1 MMKAKTKTAT
11 QRRESA
17 GKIQAMA
24 EVIKEDSIQDPVRLN
39 LNIEWETMRTLKEQA
54 LDERTTVSKIVRR
67 MINEYLSK

>member
-1 MMKAKTKTAT
+1 MKAKTSSTA

-24 EVIKEDSIQDPVRLN
+24 EVVKEDPIQDPVRLN
-39 LNIEWETMRTLKEQA
+39 LNIEWATMRSLKEQA

-67 MINEYLSK
+67 IINEYLSK